1 MHKPEGS
8 ARILVAEDDA
18 DHGAMLAML
27 LKDFGAEVTLVP
39 DGEAALREAGR
50 HTWDLVVLDV
60 EMPRLDGLEACRRL
74 RELPFAA
81 HLPVLMITGYTDA
94 QTVDRAFAAGASDF
108 LPKPIHMDL
117 LRSRVKNLISLA
129 RLTREN
135 QRLAEAVQTMEQLN
149 SR

>member
-1 MHKPEGS
+1 MQKPDGP

-18 DHGAMLAML
+18 DHGAMVALL
-27 LKDFGAEVTLVP
+27 LKDIGAEVTLVT

-50 HTWDLVVLDV
+50 HAWDLVVLDI

-94 QTVDRAFAAGASDF
+94 QTVDRAFSAGASDF

-117 LRSRVKNLISLA
+117 LRSRVQNLIGLA

-135 QRLAEAVQTMEQLN
+135 QRLAQAVETMEQLN
-149 SR
+149 PR